1 MQKLKNIIIKE
12 EKRCEAWW
20 KWKKEN
26 HKLPENCE
34 LSIGRLK
41 PCPATRCYYFE
52 KEYYEASAKQILT
65 FVHKF
70 QH

>member
-26 HKLPENCE
+26 HKLPGNCE

-41 PCPATRCYYFE
+41 PVRTIKRLKTVNF
-52 KEYYEASAKQILT
+52 LL
-65 FVHKF
+65 VG
-70 QH
+70 

>member
-41 PCPATRCYYFE
+41 PVRTISHLKTVNF
-52 KEYYEASAKQILT
+52 LL
-65 FVHKF
+65 VG
-70 QH
+70 